1 MSCLFNSLSHFIN
14 LDSYN
19 IRQNICNYLENNQP
33 IIDGIETDL
42 ILSLDT
48 TKDNYISNMRST
60 STWGGAIEI
69 QAACNLWSL
78 RIVII
83 NIRNTANTEI
93 EFLPISNNYTHTIK
107 LTWNGYHYEPHSCS
121 KN

>member
-1 MSCLFNSLSHFIN
+1 MSCLFNSLNKFIN
-14 LDSYN
+14 LDSYT

-33 IIDGIETDL
+33 IIDGIETNL
-42 ILSLDT
+42 ILSLDSS
-48 TKDNYISNMRST
+48 KDNYINNMRST

-78 RIVII
+78 RIIII
-83 NIRNTANTEI
+83 NIRNVPNTEI
-93 EFLPISNNYTHTIK
+93 EFLPINNSYTHTIK
-107 LTWNGYHYEPHSCS
+107 LSWNGYHYEPISCS